1 MCVEINPPVLS
12 SSPLPPGLAVR
23 PLTGFPRV
31 VDEGML
37 RACLAALEAVI
48 NCEPFAD
55 VAPPG
60 TEGFLVYEEVAAARE
75 RLADLLGEGTA

>member
-1 MCVEINPPVLS
+1 MCVEINAPVLP
-12 SSPLPPGLAVR
+12 SSPIPIGPAAHPV
-23 PLTGFPRV
+23 TGFPRV

-60 TEGFLVYEEVAAARE
+60 TEGFMVYEEVAAARE